1 MRNTIRYDNLI
12 WVDITEPTEG
22 DIKYLKYKFKLHP
35 LTLKNII
42 PSIHHPDL
50 DIFKNY
56 ISIILHHPD
65 SQNNSD
71 IQIQEID
78 IIAGKNYLIT
88 NHHQK
93 IAPLNDLFDKC
104 SKSKTRKKEYME
116 KGTAVLLFSIL
127 NAILKRTLEK
137 LDEVEDELDSIEKK
151 MFFQKE
157 REMVKVISHLKRKV
171 ISFWRITEPQETVF
185 YSLKIIG
192 ANFFGQEFKHYF
204 SDLFRVY
211 QRIDN
216 ALRTYKETIGSFE
229 ETNHILVNLKMNEI
243 MKILTLFSV
252 ILMPLTLLASI
263 WGMNTNFLPFIKNP
277 FDFWLII
284 GIMAITFSGMII
296 YFKIK
301 KWL

>member
-1 MRNTIRYDNLI
+1 MRSTIRYDNLI

-42 PSIHHPDL
+42 PAVHHPDL
-50 DIFKNY
+50 DVFKNY

-65 SQNNSD
+65 SRNNSD

-88 NHHQK
+88 NHSQK
-93 IAPLNDLFDKC
+93 IVPLSDLFNDC
-104 SKSKTRKKEYME
+104 SKSKKRKKEYME
-116 KGTAVLLFSIL
+116 KGTVVLLFSIL
-127 NAILKRTLEK
+127 NAILKKTLEK

-151 MFFQKE
+151 MFSQKE
-157 REMVKVISHLKRKV
+157 REMVKAISHLKRKV
-171 ISFWRITEPQETVF
+171 TSFWRITEPQETVF
-185 YSLKIIG
+185 YSLKFIG

-211 QRIDN
+211 RRIDN

-243 MKILTLFSV
+243 IKILTIFSV
-252 ILMPLTLLASI
+252 VILPLNLLASM
-263 WGMNTNFLPFIKNP
+263 WGMNTNFLPFKETV
-277 FDFWLII
+277 FDFWLIT
-284 GIMAITFSGMII
+284 GLMAITLLVMII
-296 YFKIK
+296 YFRIR